1 MKMKKSEITK
11 LMMEHS
17 KKMRMSVKN
26 PSEATLAAWRWEDTK
41 NETILR
47 YYER

>member
-17 KKMRMSVKN
+17 KKLRMSTKN
-26 PSEATLAAWRWEDTK
+26 PSEATLAAWRREDIK
-41 NETILR
+41 NEMILR